1 MDGWGTDPT
10 IIFVTPT
17 RGGAHGFAPC
27 LAQSIHA
34 LDVNVSY
41 QLVRTMT
48 GRTARGSSTRRGVA
62 PARAAHARGTPQVPS
77 ARARASAEASRRNL
91 PPRITRERLPPRRHA
106 PAAGASHGATGAPS
120 TSSRNQRPPP
130 GTPHIEL
137 ACMRTSPALA
147 PTPGNIPPH
156 TQSEPLIDEIGATND
171 DFDENMGH
179 GGKHKEDTPCA
190 RRTSETSIDN
200 TATASPSIVAS
211 SFEFSHDV
219 TEDTQC
225 LVTFTILPPTAIHGD
240 GNFASMGGGGG
251 SNKEGT
257 STRRISETRL
267 KCTAPTIWFTTAQ
280 TTSPDSEPTTSIG
293 TVVTSLESNHG
304 IAATRCLSTLTTP
317 SPHGIVYDDDNE
329 TAITTGDDE
338 GNQRESRSTLPP
350 PSTVNGSIPPL
361 LTTTNEGSDA
371 AGGDAVESEY
381 TVRTPLLTQITL
393 PYTYKKTIV
402 VTSSASGTFIS
413 TKTPSLFDITNP
425 TGIMTSRA
433 PDVNIPPTTC
443 LNTALSSTSTLPT
456 SSPPMRPSPP
466 TSIDKEMKP
475 PTIKCEGNP
484 ERNKTS
490 ANWYTEPKSV
500 ITITIPKPIPRPKEV
515 SNPTT
520 NYFHHE
526 PSPAIHPHSESQ
538 TTYNP
543 KPNQQIL
550 GSKPFN
556 LYHNT
561 QNPEVL
567 RRTRGK
573 CYGQSC
579 PDASVDY
586 DPNNI
591 HINESLA
598 QKRLPTQNYFLPVST
613 HNMTHE
619 GPDST
624 YNNVNDTIATKLAA
638 DNTTSDARHT
648 ICNDNDNTKSY
659 QESSSAPP
667 PFDTLAYHKE
677 HTNSLPDPPSYQA
690 LAYQQSER
698 PPLSTQNYMHCMQ
711 LICGPRIRDLHKDQ
725 EGMVYARLQYPS
737 SEKGEFYQG
746 WVFTHPE
753 LFSIQVHYVES
764 VYQHQ
769 SSKC

>member
-200 TATASPSIVAS
+200 TATASPSI
-211 SFEFSHDV
+211 
-219 TEDTQC
+219 
-225 LVTFTILPPTAIHGD
+225 
-240 GNFASMGGGGG
+240 
-251 SNKEGT
+251 
-257 STRRISETRL
+257 
-267 KCTAPTIWFTTAQ
+267 
-280 TTSPDSEPTTSIG
+280 
-293 TVVTSLESNHG
+293 
-304 IAATRCLSTLTTP
+304 
-317 SPHGIVYDDDNE
+317 
-329 TAITTGDDE
+329 
-338 GNQRESRSTLPP
+338 
-350 PSTVNGSIPPL
+350 
-361 LTTTNEGSDA
+361 
-371 AGGDAVESEY
+371 
-381 TVRTPLLTQITL
+381 LLTQITL